1 MADEEQAAS
10 ESGKEKRKTIKPIK
24 VYLKDAS
31 FEAPNSPGLFT
42 EEWEPEFNV
51 DMKSSTS
58 QQGDSIFEVIFSMTI
73 TTTVGQRTAYLAEVH
88 QAGLFELS
96 GFDPEKL
103 QRAQNVFCLNY
114 VYPYASA
121 SLSELIVKGGF
132 PQFHFNP
139 PSFNA
144 AYEQHLREKQA
155 EAGEPEPE
163 SETESETESE

>member
-10 ESGKEKRKTIKPIK
+10 ESGKEEETTRRPLK
-24 VYLKDAS
+24 VYLKDVS
-31 FEAPNSPGLFT
+31 FETPNSPEIFT
-42 EEWEPEFNV
+42 EKWDPDFDIE
-51 DMKSSTS
+51 MKSSTS

-163 SETESETESE
+163 SETESE